1 MKTNRREF
9 LVHSGRL
16 ATTGL
21 DLASVAPPLAG
32 KVDASGDLQLIGFT
46 DFTWKGA
53 VTATRIAWPSGGA
66 ARIATPITVAKDGQ
80 TISWDAPS
88 AVIDSGRV
96 DALRSLR
103 PARYAAA
110 TRGDFNLK
118 TQTVELYQ
126 ATLRGSPGDVSA
138 RGTYGVRDGRMNF
151 QGTARFA
158 RLADV
163 APLTGSA
170 RSLWSV
176 SQASKS
182 APIRITA
189 DAQGRNVTS
198 SIAALQ
204 QLAGPEPRVKLSA
217 VVRGG
222 RFVIESGNVTGAG
235 VRANMTGRVADS
247 GAITAR
253 AEGALTRTLDLGGA
267 SLGAMDFTADITGN
281 TNAPIVALR
290 LADGEVTAAGV
301 TIDNLGGQ
309 ANARLGE
316 AIAGDFSLRGASGAK
331 AFIASGR
338 IQGGEGDF
346 RIINLVASLGDLRLT
361 APRLAYSD
369 GALSATFDASGPLAG
384 IAGIDRGT
392 LTAKGN
398 VSIGEDLN
406 VDVTG
411 QLANVR
417 SGVGAVIV
425 GHAGS
430 PPACAS
436 TCNRPSSSTPC
447 CARSNDAIRAPNRAT
462 RSVVAHGPVQPASAA
477 PPPALP
483 PADPFPPPA
492 PRRKRGSETPAQAAA
507 PAPAAAKRRAPRR
520 RVAATA
526 EA

>member
-1 MKTNRREF
+1 MSEAKILEVFFVGFRWRWRNLGGGEMGDMGCHHFDTTFDALKLTAPAGVIDLSTNVDF
-9 LVHSGRL
+9 DTWTFTQPLRL
-16 ATTGL
+16 AATGL
-21 DLASVAPPLAG
+21 DLASVAPPMAG

-53 VTATRIAWPSGGA
+53 VTATHIAWPSGGA

-189 DAQGRNVTS
+189 DAQGRDVTS

-222 RFVIESGNVTGAG
+222 RFVLESGNVTGAG
-235 VRANMTGRVADS
+235 IRATMTGRVADN

-253 AEGALTRTLDLGGA
+253 AQGALTRPLDLSGA
-267 SLGAMDFTADITGN
+267 TLGAMDFAADITGDDDLCVDP
-281 TNAPIVALR
+281 ADV
-290 LADGEVTAAGV
+290 LAKVTAKTRAV
-301 TIDNLGGQ
+301 VPP
-309 ANARLGE
+309 
-316 AIAGDFSLRGASGAK
+316 SLEPEPCEPATTRALLLMFCALNGAT
-331 AFIASGR
+331 
-338 IQGGEGDF
+338 
-346 RIINLVASLGDLRLT
+346 LR
-361 APRLAYSD
+361 PW
-369 GALSATFDASGPLAG
+369 
-384 IAGIDRGT
+384 
-392 LTAKGN
+392 
-398 VSIGEDLN
+398 
-406 VDVTG
+406 
-411 QLANVR
+411 
-417 SGVGAVIV
+417 
-425 GHAGS
+425 
-430 PPACAS
+430 
-436 TCNRPSSSTPC
+436 
-447 CARSNDAIRAPNRAT
+447 RA
-462 RSVVAHGPVQPASAA
+462 
-477 PPPALP
+477 
-483 PADPFPPPA
+483 
-492 PRRKRGSETPAQAAA
+492 
-507 PAPAAAKRRAPRR
+507 
-520 RVAATA
+520 
-526 EA
+526 